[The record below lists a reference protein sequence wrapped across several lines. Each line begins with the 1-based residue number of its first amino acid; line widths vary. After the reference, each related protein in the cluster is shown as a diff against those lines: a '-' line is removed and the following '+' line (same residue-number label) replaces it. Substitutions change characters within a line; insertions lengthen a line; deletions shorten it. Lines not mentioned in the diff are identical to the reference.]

1 MSTEQAKEQAKALEM
16 ALAQVE
22 KQYGKGAIMRM
33 GEKTTMNIE
42 AIPTGALSLDLA
54 LGVGG
59 LPRGRVT
66 EIYGPESSGKSTLA
80 MHVVAEAQ
88 RNGGVCAY
96 IDAEHAMDPIYAKA
110 IGVDIDQLLIS
121 QPDTGEQALEIADML
136 VRSGALDVVVIDS
149 VAALTPRAEIEG
161 EMGDSHVGLQARLMS
176 QALRKLTA
184 NLNRS
189 KTILIFINQLR
200 EKIGVMFG
208 CASYGTRVTLAD
220 GTQEKIG
227 KIVNQKLPVEVLT
240 YDFERG
246 ELTTKPVTNWFDNGI
261 AERFLQFTVERGGG
275 NGKAQ
280 FAMTENH
287 LISTPGG
294 WRPAGEL
301 IVGDRVLQ
309 ATTELLS
316 NVQWEVLLGGLMG
329 DCALSPSRSGNGA
342 RFRWGHGAKQIAYG
356 DWKASMFA
364 NVGVSRSTNSASA
377 VFHDMQPLTE
387 LAELREAVYIGGKKV
402 LSDDYLK
409 RLTPLS
415 LAVWYMDAA
424 SFTLRSKGLQQRTV
438 GGSDRVEICVEA
450 MSPDTRRRLV
460 RYLADTWGIEGK
472 LFERGK
478 ARKATLQF
486 STAEAAKLQALIAP
500 FVHPSM
506 EYKLLPRFRGRFA
519 VEPLFA
525 EPRHVLTPMHITK
538 IAVKPPT
545 RSMHKFDLEVAGTH
559 NYFVDGVMVHNSPE
573 TTPGGRALKFY
584 SSIRLDIRRI
594 ESLKDGAE
602 VVGNRTRV
610 KVVKN
615 KCSPPFRQAEFDI
628 MYGKGISREGALL
641 DMAVDMNIVKKSG
654 AWFTYEGEQ
663 LGQGRENAKA
673 FLTGNPEIM
682 VDISDKVLTL
692 AGLRPDGAEEE
703 AAATPAA
710 TPAFTPDDDAPIE
723 LD

>member
-1 MSTEQAKEQAKALEM
+1 MSMEQAKEQAKALEM

-96 IDAEHAMDPIYAKA
+96 IDAEHAMDPTYAKA

-208 CASYGTRVTLAD
+208 
-220 GTQEKIG
+220 
-227 KIVNQKLPVEVLT
+227 
-240 YDFERG
+240 
-246 ELTTKPVTNWFDNGI
+246 
-261 AERFLQFTVERGGG
+261 
-275 NGKAQ
+275 
-280 FAMTENH
+280 
-287 LISTPGG
+287 
-294 WRPAGEL
+294 
-301 IVGDRVLQ
+301 
-309 ATTELLS
+309 
-316 NVQWEVLLGGLMG
+316 
-329 DCALSPSRSGNGA
+329 
-342 RFRWGHGAKQIAYG
+342 
-356 DWKASMFA
+356 
-364 NVGVSRSTNSASA
+364 
-377 VFHDMQPLTE
+377 
-387 LAELREAVYIGGKKV
+387 
-402 LSDDYLK
+402 
-409 RLTPLS
+409 
-415 LAVWYMDAA
+415 
-424 SFTLRSKGLQQRTV
+424 
-438 GGSDRVEICVEA
+438 
-450 MSPDTRRRLV
+450 
-460 RYLADTWGIEGK
+460 
-472 LFERGK
+472 
-478 ARKATLQF
+478 
-486 STAEAAKLQALIAP
+486 
-500 FVHPSM
+500 
-506 EYKLLPRFRGRFA
+506 
-519 VEPLFA
+519 
-525 EPRHVLTPMHITK
+525 
-538 IAVKPPT
+538 
-545 RSMHKFDLEVAGTH
+545 
-559 NYFVDGVMVHNSPE
+559 SPE

-615 KCSPPFRQAEFDI
+615 KVSPPFRQAEFDI

-663 LGQGRENAKA
+663 FGPGAGERQGVPHQQSRDH
-673 FLTGNPEIM
+673 G
-682 VDISDKVLTL
+682 
-692 AGLRPDGAEEE
+692 RHQ
-703 AAATPAA
+703 
-710 TPAFTPDDDAPIE
+710 
-723 LD
+723 